1 MFESKKLFCPKGI
14 NQPKCDSIRN
24 RRGTKCA
31 EQDFESVIVVELLL
45 VHRVLV
51 GFVRDAFSPG
61 KSSRSRETTQRVQ
74 THNEGWHE
82 RAGPCPPPQ
91 KKKVLVFIFPR
102 KRTKFGPDSQGG
114 SSPFHLPVKSLII
127 ACVRILVCRVPGLTH
142 AATGKRARPCRVQ
155 RGKVGIKK
163 QRGQGYRT
171 KCECSWHVS
180 ELAKIWRS
188 LETWSACLDTRDL
201 SRVFRG

>member
-1 MFESKKLFCPKGI
+1 MQSRISNLLSLLNSSLCTACWSGSCETRSHLGNLRDRGK
-14 NQPKCDSIRN
+14 QRN
-24 RRGTKCA
+24 VYRPTTRGGTRGPG
-31 EQDFESVIVVELLL
+31 L
-45 VHRVLV
+45 V
-51 GFVRDAFSPG
+51 
-61 KSSRSRETTQRVQ
+61 
-74 THNEGWHE
+74 
-82 RAGPCPPPQ
+82 PPPQ